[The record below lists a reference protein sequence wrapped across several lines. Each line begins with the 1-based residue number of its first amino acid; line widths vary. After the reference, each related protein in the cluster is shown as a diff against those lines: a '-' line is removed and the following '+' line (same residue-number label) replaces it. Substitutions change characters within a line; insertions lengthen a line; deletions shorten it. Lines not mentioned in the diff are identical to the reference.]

1 MWILPKLIR
10 NFYSGLEFGYQYA
23 SSTGTYACAHYKRLN
38 WKYFLMHTVIT
49 PKFASTSNCLMPK
62 CTCKVACAKY
72 GATSN
77 KDKDGILAS
86 DKYKDDNPV

>member
-1 MWILPKLIR
+1 
-10 NFYSGLEFGYQYA
+10 
-23 SSTGTYACAHYKRLN
+23 
-38 WKYFLMHTVIT
+38 MHTVIT